1 MDIPSYLVKAGDTIT
16 WKRVN
21 GSVPEFIA
29 GLTEDI
35 PKRPV
40 PMWLQLDPT
49 SLTGEVV
56 AIPDATSA
64 DTAIEVRLIVE
75 LYSK

>member
-1 MDIPSYLVKAGDTIT
+1 MDIPSYLVKVGDTVT
-16 WKRVN
+16 WKRVDDT
-21 GSVPEFIA
+21 VPEFIA
-29 GLTEDI
+29 ALTEDI

-40 PMWLQLDPT
+40 PTWLQLDPT
-49 SLTGEVV
+49 SLTGQVV
-56 AIPDATSA
+56 TIPDATSA